1 MASHHPT
8 MHMNRIVLNFLVAG
22 FLLPFFGSAQ
32 TLLPLDV
39 FKQKIASES
48 QGQLVDVRTPPE
60 YAQGHL
66 PKATNMD
73 FRDPVFVQKIETLD
87 KNKPVFVY
95 CLSGGR
101 SGQAAKLLA
110 EKGFKEVYDMQG
122 GYLKWSAANLPSE
135 KSANADQ
142 TPAGM
147 SQEEFQKLIASDEP
161 VLIDFY
167 APWCAPCKQMM
178 PTLTKL
184 TKEYEGK
191 AQIKTINYDENKA
204 LARALQVDEIPV
216 FLLYKNGKLLWRGMG
231 LMPEKEFRE
240 IIDAHL

>member
-1 MASHHPT
+1 MKILKFPFLILS
-8 MHMNRIVLNFLVAG
+8 LLVAVT
-22 FLLPFFGSAQ
+22 SYAQ
-32 TLLPLDV
+32 TPLAIDDFQKKLSATPQKQLL
-39 FKQKIASES
+39 
-48 QGQLVDVRTPPE
+48 DVRTPDE
-60 YAQGHL
+60 YGQGHL
-66 PKATNMD
+66 PGSTNMD
-73 FRDPVFVQKIETLD
+73 FRDPVFAQKIETLD
-87 KNKPVFVY
+87 KTKPVFVY

-101 SGQAAKLLA
+101 SAQAAKLLTD
-110 EKGFKEVYDMQG
+110 KGFAQVFEMQG
-122 GYLKWSAANLPSE
+122 GYLKWSAADLPSE
-135 KSANADQ
+135 KPANAPKAL
-142 TPAGM
+142 TGM
-147 SQEEFQKLIASDEP
+147 GQDEFQQLIASDKP

-204 LARALQVDEIPV
+204 LARTLQVDEIPV

-240 IIDAHL
+240 IIDANL